1 MKKHRKT
8 TLHCDKQ
15 IQGSKTR
22 VQCAVTGGA
31 GAHGHITADGDGCH
45 HNSRADRHRRVRCG
59 RARRILGFAILGFA
73 TLASLFFRLWRLLDQ
88 HHWLLRRVIT
98 FCQVGGQL

>member
-1 MKKHRKT
+1 MVLTMETQGSPEGFPRISMVPPLADPCPSHPQEGIRKEERGKEGPHRKEKGKKMKKHRKT

-31 GAHGHITADGDGCH
+31 Y
-45 HNSRADRHRRVRCG
+45 G
-59 RARRILGFAILGFA
+59 RALYPGF
-73 TLASLFFRLWRLLDQ
+73 
-88 HHWLLRRVIT
+88 
-98 FCQVGGQL
+98 